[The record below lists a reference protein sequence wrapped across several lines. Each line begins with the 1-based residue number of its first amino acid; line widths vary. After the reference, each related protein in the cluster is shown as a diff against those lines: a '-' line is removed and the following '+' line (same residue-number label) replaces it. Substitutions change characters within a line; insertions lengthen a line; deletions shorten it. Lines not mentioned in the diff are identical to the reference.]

1 MPTQVV
7 ESYNDYPDETLL
19 GLVHRQ
25 DMRAY
30 ELLYDR
36 HAQVV
41 YNLLVRI
48 VREASAA
55 EELVQEVFWVVWQ
68 RADQYQGAGTVA
80 AWLYRIAR
88 NKGLDH
94 LRRQR
99 VRPQPAPAALETLE
113 RSMRYFTN
121 SAENEVE
128 QSWRRQQVT
137 QALESI
143 PNEQRHCL
151 ELAFFEGLSQREI
164 AARTRTPLGT
174 VKTRMRIG
182 MEKLE
187 RILRAVGYI
196 EGEV

>member
-1 MPTQVV
+1 MPSQAV

-25 DMRAY
+25 DVRAY

-41 YNLLVRI
+41 YNLLIRI
-48 VREASAA
+48 VLEASAA
-55 EELVQEVFWVVWQ
+55 EEVMQEVFGVVWQ
-68 RADQYQGAGTVA
+68 RADPYQGTGTVA

-88 NKGLDH
+88 NKGIDR
-94 LRRQR
+94 LRQQR
-99 VRPQPAPAALETLE
+99 VRSQAAPAAIETLE
-113 RSMRYFTN
+113 RPLRHFTN

-143 PNEQRHCL
+143 PDEQLRCM
-151 ELAFFEGLSQREI
+151 ELAFFDGLSQREI

-196 EGEV
+196 EGET